1 MSGIEL
7 DATNTMKLLLA
18 EALADKKLDDN
29 EKEKIKTL
37 ATRLGIDNQELQSL
51 FNEMASKANNNS
63 NGNKRDFDPKAL
75 FSSACDV
82 AMEDGVLSDNEK
94 KNLYALKEILH
105 IDDDWYTEK
114 MQEVLR
120 RCTDPIDELDDDEVS
135 DDELEGFDPKPF
147 IKAILDNIQTIIVG
161 KTDVIKHVLTASL
174 ANSHILLE
182 DVPGTGKT
190 MLSRAIA
197 ASIDCTYKRVQFTP
211 DLLPMDVSGTM
222 IYNPK
227 ESSFSFKR
235 GPVFTNIFLAD
246 EINRATPRTQSSL
259 LEVMEERQV
268 SVDGATFKI
277 PKVFFVIATQNPVD
291 QQGTYPLPEAQLDR
305 FLMKL
310 SVGYPDHESE
320 RRMLANHLA
329 GNPIA
334 KLKSVISR
342 KDFRKIQ
349 RYIISKIA
357 VAPEVQEYI
366 IKIAEGLRN
375 HPDLA
380 LGPSPR
386 ATIAMMN
393 AARAW
398 VCVDGRS
405 YVTPDDVKKLVK
417 PVFAH
422 RLILGSQAIVRH
434 IDPASIV
441 AEIISRVP
449 APVINSKK

>member
-1 MSGIEL
+1 MDKVEL
-7 DATNTMKLLLA
+7 NATTTMKLLLK
-18 EALADKKLDDN
+18 EALMDKKLDDS
-29 EKEKIKTL
+29 EKATIKSL
-37 ATRLGIDNQELQSL
+37 AIRLGIDNTELQNL
-51 FNEMASKANNNS
+51 FNEAATNAANVD
-63 NGNKRDFDPKAL
+63 GPARKLDPKEL
-75 FSSACDV
+75 FSSACEV
-82 AMEDGVLSDNEK
+82 AMEDGVLTDEEK

-105 IDDDWYTEK
+105 IDDDWYTVK

-120 RCTDPIDELDDDEVS
+120 YCTDPVDELDDEEV
-135 DDELEGFDPKPF
+135 DDSEIENFDPKPL
-147 IKAILDNIQTIIVG
+147 IKDVMKNIETIIVG
-161 KTDVIKHVLTASL
+161 KTEVIKHVLAAAL
-174 ANSHILLE
+174 ANSHVLLE

-197 ASIDCTYKRVQFTP
+197 SSIDCTFKRTQFTP
-211 DLLPMDVSGTM
+211 DLLPMDVTGSM

-227 ESSFSFKR
+227 ECTFSFKR
-235 GPVFTNIFLAD
+235 GPIFTNIFLAD

-310 SVGYPDHESE
+310 SMGYPDHVFE
-320 RRMLANHLA
+320 RQMLANHLA
-329 GNPIA
+329 GNPIT
-334 KLKSVISR
+334 KMKSCISR

-349 RYIISKIA
+349 RYVVTRVS

-366 IKIAEGLRN
+366 INIAENLRN
-375 HPDLA
+375 HPELT

-398 VCVDGRS
+398 ACVEGRN
-405 YVTPDDVKKLVK
+405 YVTPDDIKKLVR

-422 RLILGSQAIVRH
+422 RLILGAQALVRH
-434 IDPASIV
+434 VEPENII
-441 AEIISRVP
+441 AEVIAKVP
-449 APVINSKK
+449 APVTNKKQ

>member
-1 MSGIEL
+1 MNVEL
-7 DATNTMKLLLA
+7 NATTTMKLLLK
-18 EALADKKLDDN
+18 EALMDKKLDDS
-29 EKEKIKTL
+29 EKNIIKSL
-37 ATRLGIDNQELQSL
+37 AIRLGIDNTELQNL
-51 FNEMASKANNNS
+51 FNEAATNAANVE
-63 NGNKRDFDPKAL
+63 GTPRKLDPKEL
-75 FSSACDV
+75 FSSACEV
-82 AMEDGVLSDNEK
+82 AMEDGVLTDEEK

-105 IDDDWYTEK
+105 IDDDWYTVK

-120 RCTDPIDELDDDEVS
+120 YCTDPVDELDDEEV
-135 DDELEGFDPKPF
+135 DDSEIENFDPNPL
-147 IKAILDNIQTIIVG
+147 IKDVLKNIETIIVG
-161 KTDVIKHVLTASL
+161 KTEVVKHVLAAAL
-174 ANSHILLE
+174 ANSHVLLE

-197 ASIDCTYKRVQFTP
+197 SSIDCTFKRVQFTP
-211 DLLPMDVSGTM
+211 DLLPMDVTGSM

-227 ESSFSFKR
+227 ECTFSFKR

-310 SVGYPDHESE
+310 SMGYPDHTYE
-320 RRMLANHLA
+320 RQMLANHLA
-329 GNPIA
+329 GNPIT
-334 KLKSVISR
+334 KMKSVISR

-349 RYIISKIA
+349 RYIVTRVS

-366 IKIAEGLRN
+366 INIAENLRT
-375 HPDLA
+375 HPELT

-398 VCVDGRS
+398 ACVEGRN
-405 YVTPDDVKKLVK
+405 YVTPDDIKKLVR

-422 RLILGSQAIVRH
+422 RLILGAQALVRH
-434 IDPASIV
+434 VEPENII
-441 AEIISRVP
+441 AEVIAKVP
-449 APVINSKK
+449 APVTKKK

>member
-1 MSGIEL
+1 MSDIEL
-7 DATNTMKLLLA
+7 NAANTMKLLLA
-18 EALADKKLDDN
+18 EALSDKKLDDN
-29 EKEKIKTL
+29 EKLKIKAL
-37 ATRLGIDNQELQSL
+37 ATKLGIDNAELQKL
-51 FNEMASKANNNS
+51 LNEMAANAANNADS
-63 NGNKRDFDPKAL
+63 GHELDPKAL

-82 AMEDGVLSDNEK
+82 AMADGVLSEDEK
-94 KNLYALKEILH
+94 KNLYAMKEILH
-105 IDDDWYTEK
+105 IDDDWYNEK

-120 RCTDPIDELDDDEVS
+120 RCSDPIDELDDDEI
-135 DDELEGFDPKPF
+135 DESELDNFEPKPL
-147 IKAILDNIQTIIVG
+147 IDAILKNIETIIVG
-161 KTDVIKHVLTASL
+161 KTDVIKHVLTAAL
-174 ANSHILLE
+174 ANSHVLLE

-190 MLSRAIA
+190 MLSRAISS
-197 ASIDCTYKRVQFTP
+197 SIDCTYKRVQFTP

-227 ESSFSFKR
+227 DAVFNFKR

-268 SVDGATFKI
+268 SVDGATYKI

-310 SVGYPDHESE
+310 SMGYPNHDCELK
-320 RRMLANHLA
+320 MLSNHLA
-329 GNPIA
+329 GNPIS
-334 KLKSVISR
+334 KVKSVISR

-349 RYIISKIA
+349 RYIVRKVS
-357 VAPEVQEYI
+357 VAPEIQNYI
-366 IKIAEGLRN
+366 LAIAENLRK
-375 HPDLA
+375 HPNLT

-398 VCVDGRS
+398 ACVDGRN
-405 YVTPDDVKKLVK
+405 YVIPDDVKKLVT

-422 RLILGSQAIVRH
+422 RLILNSQALVKHVQTSTI
-434 IDPASIV
+434 I
-441 AEIISRVP
+441 AEVISQTP
-449 APVINSKK
+449 APVVKQSK

>member
-1 MSGIEL
+1 MDKVEL
-7 DATNTMKLLLA
+7 NATTTMKLLLK
-18 EALADKKLDDN
+18 EALMDKQLDDN
-29 EKEKIKTL
+29 EKATIKSL
-37 ATRLGIDNQELQSL
+37 AIRLGIENQELQNL
-51 FNEMASKANNNS
+51 FNEAATNASS
-63 NGNKRDFDPKAL
+63 NDPKDARKLDPKEL
-75 FSSACDV
+75 FSSACEV
-82 AMEDGVLSDNEK
+82 AMEDGVLTDEEK

-105 IDDDWYTEK
+105 IDDDWYTVK

-120 RCTDPIDELDDDEVS
+120 YCTDPINELDDEEV
-135 DDELEGFDPKPF
+135 DDSELENFDPKPL
-147 IKAILDNIQTIIVG
+147 IKNVLKNIETIIVG
-161 KTDVIKHVLTASL
+161 KTEVVKHVLAAAL
-174 ANSHILLE
+174 ANSHVLLE

-197 ASIDCTYKRVQFTP
+197 SSIDCTFKRTQLTP
-211 DLLPMDVSGTM
+211 DLLPMDVTGSM

-227 ESSFSFKR
+227 ECTFSFKR
-235 GPVFTNIFLAD
+235 GPIFTNIFLAD

-268 SVDGATFKI
+268 SIDGATFKI

-310 SVGYPDHESE
+310 SMGYPDHSFE
-320 RRMLANHLA
+320 RQMLANHLA
-329 GNPIA
+329 GNPIT
-334 KLKSVISR
+334 KMKSVISR

-349 RYIISKIA
+349 RYVVTRVS

-366 IKIAEGLRN
+366 INIAENLRN
-375 HPDLA
+375 HPELT

-398 VCVDGRS
+398 ACVEGRN
-405 YVTPDDVKKLVK
+405 YVTPDDIKKLVR

-422 RLILGSQAIVRH
+422 RLILGSQALVRH
-434 IDPASIV
+434 VEPETII
-441 AEIISRVP
+441 AEIIARVP
-449 APVINSKK
+449 APVTKNK

>member
-1 MSGIEL
+1 MNGIEL
-7 DATNTMKLLLA
+7 NSVTTMKLLLK
-18 EALADKKLDDN
+18 ETLLDKKLDDN
-29 EKEKIKTL
+29 EKNKIKAL
-37 ATRLGIDNQELQSL
+37 AGRLGIDGQELQNL
-51 FNEMASKANNNS
+51 FNEAASEAANS
-63 NGNKRDFDPKAL
+63 NSGANRELDPRAL
-75 FSSACDV
+75 FSSACEV
-82 AMEDGVLSDNEK
+82 AMADGVLSDEEK
-94 KNLYALKEILH
+94 QNLYALKEILH
-105 IDDDWYTEK
+105 IDDDWYATK

-120 RCTDPIDELDDDEVS
+120 MCTDPIDELDDDEVK
-135 DDELEGFDPKPF
+135 DEELDGFDPKPL
-147 IKAILDNIQTIIVG
+147 IKDVIKNIETIIVG
-161 KTDVIKHVLTASL
+161 KTEVVKHVLAAAL
-174 ANSHILLE
+174 ANSHVLLE

-197 ASIDCTYKRVQFTP
+197 SSIDCTFKRVQFTP
-211 DLLPMDVSGTM
+211 DLLPMDVSGSM

-227 ESSFSFKR
+227 EASFSFKR

-310 SVGYPDHESE
+310 SMGYPDHVFE
-320 RRMLANHLA
+320 REMLANHLA
-329 GNPIA
+329 GNPITRI
-334 KLKSVISR
+334 KSVISR

-349 RYIISKIA
+349 RYIVTKVA

-366 IKIAEGLRN
+366 LCIAESLRN
-375 HPDLA
+375 HPELT

-398 VCVDGRS
+398 ACVEGRN
-405 YVTPDDVKKLVK
+405 YVTPDDIKKLVR

-422 RLILGSQAIVRH
+422 RLILGSAALVRH
-434 IDPASIV
+434 VEPENII
-441 AEIISRVP
+441 AEVLAKIP
-449 APVINSKK
+449 APVTNKK

>member
-1 MSGIEL
+1 MNGIEL
-7 DATNTMKLLLA
+7 NAVTTMKLLLK
-18 EALADKKLDDN
+18 ETLLDKKLDDN
-29 EKEKIKTL
+29 EKNKIKAL
-37 ATRLGIDNQELQSL
+37 AGRLGIDNQELQNM
-51 FNEMASKANNNS
+51 FNEAASQAANSGGEN
-63 NGNKRDFDPKAL
+63 RELDPRAL
-75 FSSACDV
+75 FSSACEV
-82 AMEDGVLSDNEK
+82 AMADGVLSDDEK
-94 KNLYALKEILH
+94 QNLYALKEILH
-105 IDDDWYTEK
+105 IDDDWYASK

-120 RCTDPIDELDDDEVS
+120 MCTDPADELDDDEVG
-135 DDELEGFDPKPF
+135 DEELEGFDPKPL
-147 IKAILDNIQTIIVG
+147 IKEVLKNIETIIVG
-161 KTDVIKHVLTASL
+161 KTEVVKHVLAAAL
-174 ANSHILLE
+174 ANSHVLLE

-197 ASIDCTYKRVQFTP
+197 SSIDCTFKRVQFTP
-211 DLLPMDVSGTM
+211 DLLPMDVSGSM

-227 ESSFSFKR
+227 EATFSFKR

-310 SVGYPDHESE
+310 SMGYPDHIFE
-320 RRMLANHLA
+320 RQMLANHLA
-329 GNPIA
+329 GNPISRI
-334 KLKSVISR
+334 KSVISR

-349 RYIISKIA
+349 RYIVTKVA

-366 IKIAEGLRN
+366 LNIAEGLRN
-375 HPDLA
+375 HPELT

-393 AARAW
+393 AVRAW
-398 VCVDGRS
+398 ACVEGRN
-405 YVTPDDVKKLVK
+405 YVTPDDVKKLVR

-422 RLILGSQAIVRH
+422 RLILGSAALVRH
-434 IDPASIV
+434 VEPENIV
-441 AEIISRVP
+441 AEIIAKVP
-449 APVINSKK
+449 APVTNKK

>member
-1 MSGIEL
+1 MNGIEL
-7 DATNTMKLLLA
+7 NAVTTMKLLLK
-18 EALADKKLDDN
+18 ETLLDKKLDDN
-29 EKEKIKTL
+29 EKNKIKLL
-37 ATRLGIDNQELQSL
+37 AGRLGIDNQELQNL
-51 FNEMASKANNNS
+51 FNEAASQASNS
-63 NGNKRDFDPKAL
+63 QGENRELDPKAL
-75 FSSACDV
+75 FSSACEV
-82 AMEDGVLSDNEK
+82 AMADGVLSDDEK
-94 KNLYALKEILH
+94 QNLYALKEILH
-105 IDDDWYTEK
+105 IDDDWYASK

-120 RCTDPIDELDDDEVS
+120 MCTDPADELDDDEVA
-135 DDELEGFDPKPF
+135 DEELEGFDPKPL
-147 IKAILDNIQTIIVG
+147 IKEVLKNIETIIVG
-161 KTDVIKHVLTASL
+161 KTEVVKHVLAAAL
-174 ANSHILLE
+174 ANSHVLLE

-197 ASIDCTYKRVQFTP
+197 SSIDCTFKRVQFTP

-227 ESSFSFKR
+227 EASFSFKR

-310 SVGYPDHESE
+310 SMGYPDHVFE
-320 RRMLANHLA
+320 RQMLANHLA
-329 GNPIA
+329 GNPITRI
-334 KLKSVISR
+334 KSVISR

-349 RYIISKIA
+349 RYIVTKVA

-366 IKIAEGLRN
+366 LNIAEGLRN
-375 HPDLA
+375 HPELT

-398 VCVDGRS
+398 ACVEGRN

-422 RLILGSQAIVRH
+422 RLILGSAALVRH
-434 IDPASIV
+434 VEPETIV
-441 AEIISRVP
+441 AEIIAKVP
-449 APVINSKK
+449 APVTNKK